1 MNRITTSI
9 QKARTMIQ
17 DKNLDQTKL
26 DELSTSLNMDWDLY
40 VRLQERKSLACA
52 SGKLSLEEAQTV
64 YGYLGESVET
74 FNAQPLEVKIVLT
87 KLLEEL
93 LRAA

>member
-9 QKARTMIQ
+9 QKTRTMIEK
-17 DKNLDQTKL
+17 KNLDQTKL
-26 DELSTSLNMDWDLY
+26 DTLSQQLNMSWEEY
-40 VRLQERKSLACA
+40 VMLQERKSLACA
-52 SGKLSLEEAQTV
+52 SGRLSLEEAQVV
-64 YGYLGESVET
+64 YAYLGESVET

-87 KLLEEL
+87 QLLQEL